1 MYNFIGLYY
10 KLGDKRPKN
19 LTMCDNKFLGLINVK
34 IGNYCCFLFCLL
46 LINQSF
52 IHVINISQRLA
63 YPLIS
68 FGLIPLRSAV
78 SFGWMNAPAF

>member
-1 MYNFIGLYY
+1 MGVYY

-34 IGNYCCFLFCLL
+34 IGNYCCVLFCLL

-63 YPLIS
+63 YPLVS
-68 FGLIPLRSAV
+68 FGLKLSHNAA
-78 SFGWMNAPAF
+78 SFGWMNVPTF